1 MSQSHEEPADRR
13 ITFGESVY
21 DADGNHIGSVRGLD
35 EHGFYVSTAEGVV
48 AMSMEHEA
56 ENKSG
61 VKELHWRCWECGELG
76 KLDGTDLPENC
87 PSCDAPREELY
98 YWQQD

>member
-13 ITFGESVY
+13 ISFGESVY

-48 AMSMEHEA
+48 IDSQLAQVFSRIEEVR
-56 ENKSG
+56 NDKGSVLVRLSDG
-61 VKELHWRCWECGELG
+61 SELVSTMVEGLRSTKG
-76 KLDGTDLPENC
+76 
-87 PSCDAPREELY
+87 
-98 YWQQD
+98 

>member
-1 MSQSHEEPADRR
+1 MSQSHEDAERR
-13 ITFGESVY
+13 ISFGETVY
-21 DADGNHIGSVRGLD
+21 DEEGNELGSVRGLD
-35 EHGFYVSTAEGVV
+35 EHGFYVSTGEGVV

-56 ENKSG
+56 SSKAG

-76 KLDGTDLPENC
+76 RLEGTDLPETC
-87 PSCDAPREELY
+87 PSCGSPKEELY